1 MHNKNTFL
9 DRNLYLFIWVS
20 IAAMLCF
27 YSAIGLMP

>member
-1 MHNKNTFL
+1 MNHKKTSL
-9 DRNLYLFIWVS
+9 DIYLFIWVS